1 MKTLFIAEIGLNH
14 LGDIRT
20 LNQYLKFLLASK
32 VDGIT
37 IQILKDSFYIGK
49 YKKFKINSKQIKN
62 FINKIKNKKK
72 LVGIVTDDIKK
83 IKFLRKL
90 KIDFYK
96 VLSSNIYDLEL
107 INKLIRTNCKNVFL
121 STGLVNNFELNKI
134 LKRIEKKKIS
144 LIHTSFKKNRSQINL
159 RRINMLK
166 KKFKLPVSYGNHSKF
181 LGSLREAH
189 KYKPNAIF
197 FYVKTKKKANFP
209 DNIHAIKLNKIKNYI
224 Y

>member
-49 YKKFKINSKQIKN
+49 YKKFKKNNKKIKN

-134 LKRIEKKKIS
+134 LKRIEKKKIY
-144 LIHTSFKKNRSQINL
+144 LIHTSFKKRSQINL
-159 RRINMLK
+159 RRINILK

-197 FYVKTKKKANFP
+197 FYVKTKKKQIFL
-209 DNIHAIKLNKIKNYI
+209 IIFTQLS
-224 Y
+224 